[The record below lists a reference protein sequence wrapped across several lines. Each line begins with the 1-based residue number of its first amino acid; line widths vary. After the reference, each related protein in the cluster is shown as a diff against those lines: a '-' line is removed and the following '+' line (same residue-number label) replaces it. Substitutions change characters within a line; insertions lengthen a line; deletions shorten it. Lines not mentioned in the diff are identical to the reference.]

1 MENGCHETKTKM
13 RHPWFWHFQKAPRFV
28 QKAAGFVQKAAGFVQ
43 KVAGFVQKAAGF
55 VQKVAG
61 FGKKVAGLVKT
72 RLLLGNLHD
81 GQLLFPIINADN
93 LCIRFKILCPSR
105 GVCINQIL
113 YIHCVDIIL

>member
-1 MENGCHETKTKM
+1 M

-28 QKAAGFVQKAAGFVQ
+28 QKVPGFDKKVAGFGKKAAGFVQ
-43 KVAGFVQKAAGF
+43 KVAGFVQK
-55 VQKVAG
+55 VAG
-61 FGKKVAGLVKT
+61 FVKT